1 MKSSQMDLTILY
13 MAESRLSI
21 HEMFSRQDARVLALV
36 PDYKVNL
43 IAPAM
48 IEDEDF
54 GKFQSSLKE
63 VLSFIKYARDKDE
76 LKKVL
81 DADESFRHLGR
92 AEVDVLNA
100 CVGAKIAVKQGEEAI
115 DVCLAIEQMKEE
127 AAQKAAQEAAQ
138 KTRIS
143 TLLKSVK
150 NLMDNLGLTS
160 EQALN
165 ALGVSETDR
174 KNILPFI

>member
-1 MKSSQMDLTILY
+1 MKSSQMHLTILY
-13 MAESRLSI
+13 MTESRLSI
-21 HEMFSRQDARVLALV
+21 HEMFSRQDERVLALV

-43 IAPAM
+43 IAPVM

-92 AEVDVLNA
+92 TEVDVLNA

-127 AAQKAAQEAAQ
+127 AAQK
-138 KTRIS
+138 TRIS
-143 TLLKSVK
+143 TLLKSAK

-165 ALGVSETDR
+165 ALGVSEADR
-174 KNILPFI
+174 KSILPFI

>member
-1 MKSSQMDLTILY
+1 MT
-13 MAESRLSI
+13 ESRLSI
-21 HEMFSRQDARVLALV
+21 HEMFSRQDERVLALV

-43 IAPAM
+43 IAPVM

-127 AAQKAAQEAAQ
+127 AAQK
-138 KTRIS
+138 TRIS
-143 TLLKSVK
+143 TLLKSAK

-165 ALGVSETDR
+165 ALGVSEADR
-174 KNILPFI
+174 KSILPFI